1 LTPFRFVPHTADVAA
16 ELVAE
21 DEVGLRQAGLE
32 ALRELLVGRSHV
44 APRETRATPLR
55 GNDAAEQ
62 LVHLLQDALYLFDT
76 ERFVPAHATATGITG
91 EPFDPSRHETRPEV
105 KAVTWHGAAVR
116 RDEDGRLRATVI
128 FDV

>member
-16 ELVAE
+16 ELVAD
-21 DEVGLRQAGLE
+21 DEASLRQAGLE
-32 ALRELLVGRSHV
+32 ALRELLVGRSDV
-44 APRETRATPLR
+44 APRQTRAAPMR
-55 GNDAAEQ
+55 GNDAAER

-76 ERFVPAHATATGITG
+76 ERFVPAHATATGIAG

-105 KAVTWHGAAVR
+105 KAVTHHGAEVR
-116 RDEDGRLRATVI
+116 RGDDGKLRATIV